1 MRDGDARRGWPLRVV
16 GCLFGLGAWA
26 VGLYSLLGG
35 SEAMSALGR
44 ERALGYGVVA
54 LVVGTVAI
62 VGSLATRDVHALW
75 YCTPRRWRLFRDSE

>member
-35 SEAMSALGR
+35 GADLAEVER
-44 ERALGYGVVA
+44 ERAAGFGIAA
-54 LVVGTVAI
+54 LVVGGVA
-62 VGSLATRDVHALW
+62 VAGSLGIRDVHRLW
-75 YCTPRRWRLFRDSE
+75 YCAPRRWRLFRSDR